1 MRKARQRTTMTETTF
16 PILFFFG
23 LAGFWFFVAW
33 RTAQTRMKTIPS
45 DRTVSSQAILLG
57 VQTIVFTLLITKVS
71 QADRIRISNEIGLP
85 LLFGVPALMIT
96 GVSILMRLLGERSS

>member
-57 VQTIVFTLLITKVS
+57 VQTIVFTLLIRRFLKL
-71 QADRIRISNEIGLP
+71 IGYES
-85 LLFGVPALMIT
+85 VT
-96 GVSILMRLLGERSS
+96 RLACHCYLVCLH